1 MGKGRIIGKLNN
13 PSADSASGVWNLRE
27 QCNARKN
34 TDNIVWPVNEIVTSG
49 LILHLDAGNSASYPG
64 SGTTWTDLSGSGYNF
79 TVQSGSW
86 VSAGAASY
94 FNFGGS
100 FCCAKRVVG
109 GVLTDVP
116 AVANG
121 TIMVFSS
128 ILNSTANW
136 RTLTRGA
143 AAAGDHQVLIQQ
155 TSNILGM
162 YDNTLP
168 AAFISNVFDV
178 STILNYTTK
187 LNCLYWKLSTSS
199 PYYAFGHNKVISAGT
214 DITNV
219 NATFNNGFAS
229 IGGNHNN
236 NTTVTSSTNASQY
249 WGNIGVF
256 LYYNRHL
263 TNVEILQNYNALKR
277 RYDI

>member
-1 MGKGRIIGKLNN
+1 MGKGRIIGKSNN
-13 PSADSASGVWNLRE
+13 PSTANASGIWNLRE
-27 QCNARKN
+27 QYNARKN
-34 TDNIVWPVNEIVTSG
+34 NVWPGNEVTSG

-94 FNFGGS
+94 FNFSGS

-121 TIMVFSS
+121 TIMIFSS
-128 ILNSTANW
+128 ILNSTATW

-143 AAAGDHQVLIQQ
+143 AGAGDHQVIIQQ
-155 TSNILGM
+155 TSNILGT

-168 AAFISNVFDV
+168 ADFISNVFDV

-187 LNCLYWKLSTSS
+187 FNCLYWKLSTSS
-199 PYYAFGHNKVISAGT
+199 PYYAFGYNNVFAGT
-214 DITNV
+214 NITNV
-219 NATFNNGFAS
+219 NATFNTGFAS
-229 IGGNHNN
+229 IGGFHDGNA
-236 NTTVTSSTNASQY
+236 TVTSSANASQY

-263 TNVEILQNYNALKR
+263 TNEEITQNFNALR
-277 RYDI
+277 GRYDI